1 MVSNYIIL
9 SIFLILKAKIL
20 QISDIHKY
28 DQILFEIAANKKLGG
43 FSIGRLLN
51 I

>member
-28 DQILFEIAANKKLGG
+28 DQIRFEIAANYK
-43 FSIGRLLN
+43 IRWEVDR
-51 I
+51 